1 MSSCVSL
8 KGLVIFVPIVVVF
21 LGHILHMEMVDL
33 VDDFQVPG
41 QKIFQH
47 CYWPSFQGFGQ
58 DSVVGVGTHT
68 LSDIKSLKS
77 EK

>member
-1 MSSCVSL
+1 M
-8 KGLVIFVPIVVVF
+8 
-21 LGHILHMEMVDL
+21 LHVEMVDF

-47 CYWPSFQGFGQ
+47 CYWPSFQGFRQ
-58 DSVVGVGTHT
+58 DGVVGVGTNF
-68 LSDIKSLKS
+68 LSDIKSLKL